1 MSGQEADTPNK
12 GEVSSHQEVVGR
24 DPDRRVRTLSR
35 KALENEIDQKHREAN
50 VVHKML
56 KVVIRSTEDINE
68 GTDLDEVLRDLEGF
82 SEELNI
88 KLQEIRSLYAQDKYN
103 YFGDVEVRLVEESLT
118 LERAIKL
125 IQELKSRQ
133 SDKLLETSSRFS
145 RHSHRSKSS
154 AGSSR
159 ARSARMKAL
168 AEAAAARES
177 ADYEKMVAEKEHE
190 RKQRETEI
198 ERTRQQE
205 QAEHAKE
212 LAIIAAEKKVA
223 IAHAKLKAIEQA
235 INEEENE
242 ENAKLEI
249 EGIPKAKSDERTSTW
264 VHSFSPP
271 EIPPP
276 KRNSTEQSTLLARG
290 PERQENTPLKGISGT
305 PRTKLRSTPNQRED
319 NGENSRPVLPQSFIA
334 STPINITGSQLI
346 ESLTS
351 ANQQIV
357 SGLARQNLP
366 KCHPDTFS
374 GDPTL
379 FHPWKAAFKAMI
391 SDVNVYPVQEI
402 NYLRSFT
409 SGEAQKLVDNYRKRK
424 QHDPGTLLNDLWG
437 ELERRFGSA
446 AVITK
451 ELLERLNKTA
461 AFSENENAKLQE
473 FADLCTDV
481 DSQLTF
487 LPGLACLNFP
497 NTIQP
502 IAEKLPLSLRGKW
515 EKEIAR
521 YSEKNG
527 DKYPGFRVFSQ
538 VVLRHSRIKNN
549 PNILAGATHT
559 PNGSS
564 TSPNRRVQSKRTLK
578 TNTGPGSVKLESAPP
593 KIEETK
599 RCSFHERGG
608 HNLEE
613 CKAFGA
619 KPLEEKTDWILKA
632 GLCYRCLSE
641 GHRASDCSKKIQC
654 SICKDDR
661 HIALLH
667 KERPRRF
674 AASTEIVDTKCTL
687 ACKPIEGGVSCSKL
701 LLVDVKNKEKPN
713 TLHRI
718 YAIVDE
724 QSNSSLISSEL
735 ADELGAVGPEEK
747 YLLTTCSGE
756 KEIKYGRRVAGVTI
770 QALNGVTSD
779 LPTLIECDSIPH
791 DKREIPTPEM
801 ARRFPHLHEIAGEI
815 LPLDPNAD
823 IHLLLGRDAPELL
836 KVREFKN
843 GPKGAPWA
851 QKLSLGWTI
860 IGQMCLD
867 IVGGRAHVL
876 ACRTSLLS
884 ANNGEPWKKHME
896 PEHYELIPCP
906 NQFRI
911 KESLPER
918 RGDPE
923 NDIFR
928 TTREDN
934 DVSLSCEDRKFIE
947 IMETGINK
955 NDSGN
960 WEMPLPFRHKDTKIP
975 NNRSQAVN
983 RLNGLIRTLRKKPQM
998 EKDYLEFMQ
1007 KILDKGHASP
1017 AQPANSQSGRV
1028 WYLPHFGVYHPKKP
1042 TQIRVV
1048 FDSSAEFGGVSLNK
1062 ELLPGPDLMNSLL
1075 GVLIRFRKET
1085 TAVMCDIEQMFRS
1098 FHVDPS
1104 HRNFLRFLWFED
1116 NTPGKPITEYRMNV
1130 HLFGNGPSPAVATFG
1145 LRRTASDGGEKFG
1158 KEAAQ
1163 FVRRNF
1169 YVDDGLASL
1178 PTGEQAVALI
1188 KTTQA
1193 MLATANLRLHKI
1205 VSNSVEV
1212 MEAFPTED
1220 RGKGVRDLDLHRDS
1234 LPAQRSLGVY
1244 WDLEKDNFTFQVSP
1258 PDKPFTRRGVLSI
1271 VNSVYDPLGLAAPVL
1286 LEGRLLLQQLVAMGK
1301 KTTENRPLGWDDPLP
1316 DALLTQW
1323 QRWRTS
1329 LNELE
1334 KVSVP
1339 RCYRPVDFGTV
1350 VRREIHA
1357 FSDASENAIGA
1368 AIYLRQVDSKG
1379 NVCTALLLGQSK
1391 VAPLQTTSIP
1401 RLELCAAVLAAQ
1413 AVAKVIKEIDME
1425 IDGITF
1431 YTDSKVVLGYIQNE
1445 SRRFYVYVAN
1455 RVQLIRKVS
1464 SPNQWRYMDTNENP
1478 ADLATRRLSAQSLAV
1493 SDWFTGP
1500 RFLQD
1505 ETAATNGEQE
1515 EIPISEDD
1523 PEVRKEVSTF
1533 ITQTNK
1539 RHGLGA
1545 NRFSRFSSLSS
1556 LQRAIA
1562 NLIVLVKE
1570 FKRRKFKTR

>member
-1 MSGQEADTPNK
+1 M
-12 GEVSSHQEVVGR
+12 
-24 DPDRRVRTLSR
+24 
-35 KALENEIDQKHREAN
+35 
-50 VVHKML
+50 
-56 KVVIRSTEDINE
+56 
-68 GTDLDEVLRDLEGF
+68 
-82 SEELNI
+82 
-88 KLQEIRSLYAQDKYN
+88 
-103 YFGDVEVRLVEESLT
+103 
-118 LERAIKL
+118 
-125 IQELKSRQ
+125 
-133 SDKLLETSSRFS
+133 
-145 RHSHRSKSS
+145 
-154 AGSSR
+154 
-159 ARSARMKAL
+159 
-168 AEAAAARES
+168 
-177 ADYEKMVAEKEHE
+177 
-190 RKQRETEI
+190 
-198 ERTRQQE
+198 
-205 QAEHAKE
+205 
-212 LAIIAAEKKVA
+212 
-223 IAHAKLKAIEQA
+223 
-235 INEEENE
+235 
-242 ENAKLEI
+242 
-249 EGIPKAKSDERTSTW
+249 
-264 VHSFSPP
+264 
-271 EIPPP
+271 
-276 KRNSTEQSTLLARG
+276 
-290 PERQENTPLKGISGT
+290 
-305 PRTKLRSTPNQRED
+305 
-319 NGENSRPVLPQSFIA
+319 
-334 STPINITGSQLI
+334 
-346 ESLTS
+346 
-351 ANQQIV
+351 
-357 SGLARQNLP
+357 
-366 KCHPDTFS
+366 
-374 GDPTL
+374 
-379 FHPWKAAFKAMI
+379 
-391 SDVNVYPVQEI
+391 
-402 NYLRSFT
+402 
-409 SGEAQKLVDNYRKRK
+409 
-424 QHDPGTLLNDLWG
+424 
-437 ELERRFGSA
+437 
-446 AVITK
+446 
-451 ELLERLNKTA
+451 
-461 AFSENENAKLQE
+461 
-473 FADLCTDV
+473 
-481 DSQLTF
+481 DSQLTY

-502 IAEKLPLSLRGKW
+502 IAEKLPPSLRGKW
-515 EKEIAR
+515 EKEIA
-521 YSEKNG
+521 
-527 DKYPGFRVFSQ
+527 KY
-538 VVLRHSRIKNN
+538 
-549 PNILAGATHT
+549 
-559 PNGSS
+559 
-564 TSPNRRVQSKRTLK
+564 
-578 TNTGPGSVKLESAPP
+578 
-593 KIEETK
+593 
-599 RCSFHERGG
+599 
-608 HNLEE
+608 
-613 CKAFGA
+613 
-619 KPLEEKTDWILKA
+619 
-632 GLCYRCLSE
+632 
-641 GHRASDCSKKIQC
+641 

-667 KERPRRF
+667 KERSSRS
-674 AASTEIVDTKCTL
+674 AASTEIVDTRCTL
-687 ACKPIEGGVSCSKL
+687 ACRPIEGGVSCSKL
-701 LLVDVKNKEKPN
+701 LLVDVKSMEKPN
-713 TLHRI
+713 TLHGI

-747 YLLTTCSGE
+747 YYLTTCSGE
-756 KEIKYGRRVAGVTI
+756 KELKYGRRVAGVTI
-770 QALNGVTSD
+770 QSLNGETSD
-779 LPTLIECDSIPH
+779 LPTLIECNSIPH

-801 ARRFPHLHEIAGEI
+801 ARRFPHLHEIVREI
-815 LPLDPNAD
+815 PPLDPNAD

-836 KVREFKN
+836 KVWEFKN

-860 IGQMCLD
+860 IGQMCLY
-867 IVGGRAHVL
+867 IVGGPAHVL

-884 ANNGEPWKKHME
+884 ANNREPWEKHME
-896 PEHYELIPCP
+896 PARYELVPCL

-911 KESLPER
+911 KESFSER
-918 RGDPE
+918 REDPE

-928 TTREDN
+928 TTRKDN
-934 DVSLSCEDRKFIE
+934 DISLSCEDRKFIE
-947 IMETGINK
+947 IMEAGLNK
-955 NDSGN
+955 NNSGN
-960 WEMPLPFRHKDTKIP
+960 WEMPLPFRHKDTKMP

-1007 KILDKGHASP
+1007 KILNKGHASP
-1017 AQPANSQSGRV
+1017 VQPSNTQSGRV

-1075 GVLIRFRKET
+1075 GVLICFRKET
-1085 TAVMCDIEQMFRS
+1085 TAVMCDIEQMFHS
-1098 FHVDPS
+1098 FHMDPG

-1145 LRRTASDGGEKFG
+1145 LRRTAADGEEKFG
-1158 KEAAQ
+1158 TEAAQ
-1163 FVRRNF
+1163 FVHRNF

-1178 PTGEQAVALI
+1178 PTGEQAITLI

-1220 RGKGVRDLDLHRDS
+1220 RGKGVRDLNLHRDS

-1271 VNSVYDPLGLAAPVL
+1271 VNSVYDPLGLAVPVL

-1301 KTTENRPLGWDDPLP
+1301 KTNENRPLGWDDPLP

-1379 NVCTALLLGQSK
+1379 KVCTALLLGQSK

-1413 AVAKVIKEIDME
+1413 AVVKVTKEIDME

-1464 SPNQWRYMDTNENP
+1464 SPSQWRYVDTSENP
-1478 ADLATRRLSAQSLAV
+1478 ADLTTRRLNAQSLAA
-1493 SDWFTGP
+1493 SDWLTGP

-1505 ETAATNGEQE
+1505 ETAAKDGEQE
-1515 EIPISEDD
+1515 EIPINEDD
-1523 PEVRKEVSTF
+1523 PEVRKEVS
-1533 ITQTNK
+1533 IYSTQTNK

-1545 NRFSRFSSLSS
+1545 DRFSRFSSLSS
-1556 LQRAIA
+1556 LQRTIA

-1570 FKRRKFKTR
+1570 LKRRRFETQETRERKPVTTKTELRLRNPTLKLQQAMTVIIQTVQEEAFGEELKLHCRVHVSGEESYRERISKKKSEMKKSAPYRLDPFVDDNGILRVGGRLRCARLEYKEKHPALLPKGHHVSKLIVRHYHSQVHHQGRQITHGAIRQAGYWLVDGNHVVAKELSLCVLCKKLRGPRLEQRMADLPADRVVAPPPFTNVGFDVFGPWLIQSRKTRGGTTSSKRWGLVFTCLSSRAVHIEVLESMDTSSFICALRRFFALRGPASLLRCDRGTNFIGGKSELDEAMKEMDQRRLERYVKDQGCEWLFNPPYASHFSGAWEQQIGTIRRVLDAMFLELGGSQLTHELLVTLMAEVMAIVNARPITTVLSDTDEPEPLSPSMLLTMKTRPLGPPPGEFLPVDLYSRRRWRRVQYLADQFWLRWRREYMQTLQIRSKWNSSKRNLNAGDIVLVKEDGAHRNDWPLGLISEAIKSEDGAVRKAQVLLWRDGKKKTFLRPIKELVLLVPVQADGMQPTEH